1 MSKQKKFGAFD
12 GVFTPSILTI
22 LGVIMY
28 LRMGWVVGNAGLWGT
43 LAIVL
48 IAHIISFST
57 GLSIS
62 SISTDKK
69 VGAGGVYYV
78 LSRSLGLPIGGAIG
92 LTLFVGTALSI
103 SLYLVGFSESFNTY
117 LGLSTDIN
125 GLRSTGSL
133 FLLVLTIIAFIST
146 SVAIKT
152 QFIILTAIILSLIS
166 IFAGGGAAS
175 TEAVPAFGGEGVASM
190 ETVFAIFFPAVTGF
204 TAGIAMSGD
213 LKNPKKDI
221 PGGTIAAITVG
232 LVVYVALAVFISIK
246 VDQVQL
252 LSDYNI
258 LTKIAVFGP
267 AVIAGVWGATLS
279 SAIGGILGGPR
290 ILQAMSLDRITPKLF
305 GKGVGFNNE
314 PRNALILTVLISEA
328 GILIGELDQIA
339 RIVSMFYL
347 AAYGF
352 INISFFLE
360 SWASSDFKP
369 SFKVSKWVGLVGFIA
384 TFTVMFKLDMVAMVA
399 AFVVIGGI
407 FLWLQRKQIS
417 LGTGDVW
424 QSVWSTVVKSG
435 LKRME
440 TADDHKRNWKPNI
453 ILFSGDIEA
462 RPHLIEFGKAV
473 AGQAGVITNFDLIEN
488 EKAKVLFPKH
498 KQSVSDELLQKH
510 GVFGRRIEVKNVYD
524 GIETIA
530 ATFGFSGLD
539 PNTVLMGWARNTK
552 SPVFFAQ
559 MTEKLIELDYNVLYL
574 DYDKRWGFRKREQI
588 DMWWRGISNNAELM
602 MHLARFLSTSPD
614 WRNAHIRVLLVNDYN
629 VDRRII
635 EKHIQQLLDE
645 FRVQAEI
652 KVINNAVDRKS
663 FYQLMKILSAEA
675 DLIMIGIPN
684 IEAGKEASFVERTNN
699 LVGVIGTTLLV
710 KASSTFETTK
720 LGLKEFQ
727 EKQAYEPQQQQAL
740 PVLAETEDQ
749 RLKEQVKQVDEKL
762 GDAISQFCKTAPSI
776 LQQHYQQWLSEQQ
789 DLLRVVFDRLLEPS
803 EGVFPILQE
812 GLHELT
818 ELSLQL
824 RSQELEILKG
834 VLSEGIAA
842 YQKNVASIAG
852 HLPDQWIVEG
862 GKKKKVKLNLRRTF
876 EQLQASQTETSL
888 LKALH
893 HLGLANAKLLRM
905 SSKKIREVFLRLSL
919 GVASEEPWETTLT
932 EAHKQLETV
941 FAELSH
947 LVQEM
952 VDLLDFEL
960 RNANRNLCNQLL
972 QSAGPGKQEKAIV
985 QTGGSLKTKEKKTL
999 QNKIQNYGT
1008 NWYQNQ
1014 QLFQQQYEV
1023 DLQLAQAALRL
1034 KEIKGWAVSRLQKEY
1049 VGPVL
1054 KGIHSLQETAVEL
1067 QKSLKESNEKEWE
1080 TLPLH
1085 QEEEHDNI
1093 DSVLWRFMDAVR
1105 AIGQLVPQE
1114 VELMDEDAR
1123 NSFQQGQQTELTTM
1137 ELKLSEIVA
1146 FLINDQFSL
1155 PFQNQLLL
1163 LREQFNRISGRVN
1176 NHSSL
1181 INYGLEAMREDPRGK
1196 ELTAILEK
1204 ASTELKRL
1212 EENASN
1218 IFDSVKTE
1226 IREKYESTEAL
1237 LTIDHLVIKANELSQ
1252 HVRKENRRRGL
1263 VEWREWAERGMQ
1275 NLQKDLAA
1283 FVARK
1288 KEDVQDARFEQVYE
1302 SVRSDSG
1309 RLRTYREV
1317 LCPGPTVEKLPFYY
1331 RQLFTGRHLN
1341 LGREAK
1347 SRQRE
1352 IELVRKAIA
1361 YHDEGLEG
1369 AIMITGEPLSG
1380 KSYFAEYLL
1389 RHHLTGP
1396 GYRVVPPAGG
1406 SMAPRGLQMAF
1417 EQAIGQRGNLESLL
1431 AEMPDGCVFLLEDIE
1446 LWWLN
1451 KEEGSRPLSV
1461 LLSFIRQFSRRHYF
1475 LLTASLEALKLM
1487 RKNTAIDERL
1497 LTTIILTP
1505 MSPATLR
1512 QILWSRHKTGGV
1524 SFQFDQV
1531 PEAELT
1537 DKEWRS
1543 IVMRLHK
1550 RSDGNVGVVLWRWLA
1565 QVGKESDEDFA
1576 FDSRLGIP
1584 EFPELEDASWYFI
1597 LMQLYIHKALSR
1609 RRFSVLFAPEPKEWI
1624 DSRIQ
1629 ELKKAN
1635 ILAPHGGDL
1644 LELHPLI
1651 RRQLGLFLKE
1661 KGLL

>member
-1 MSKQKKFGAFD
+1 MSRQKKFGAFD

-43 LAIVL
+43 LLIVL
-48 IAHIISFST
+48 IAHVISFST

-62 SISTDKK
+62 SIATDKK

-103 SLYLVGFSESFNTY
+103 SLYLVGFSESFNAY
-117 LGLSTDIN
+117 LGLSTDVN

-133 FLLVLTIIAFIST
+133 FLLLLTIIAFIST

-152 QFIILTAIILSLIS
+152 QFIILTAIILSLVS
-166 IFAGGGAAS
+166 IFAGGGEAS
-175 TEAVPAFGGEGVASM
+175 TEMVPAFGGEGVASM

-213 LKNPKKDI
+213 LKDPKKDL
-221 PGGTIAAITVG
+221 PLGTIASITVG
-232 LVVYVALAVFISIK
+232 FLVYIALAIFISIK
-246 VDQVQL
+246 VDQERL
-252 LSDYNI
+252 LTDYNI
-258 LTKIAVFGP
+258 LTKIAFFSP

-290 ILQAMSLDRITPKLF
+290 ILQAMSLDRITPKLL
-305 GKGVGFNNE
+305 GKGVGLNNE
-314 PRNALILTVLISEA
+314 PRNALILTVLISEV

-369 SFKVSKWVGLVGFIA
+369 SFKVNKWVGLVGFVA
-384 TFTVMFKLDMVAMVA
+384 TFAVMFKLDMLAMIA

-424 QSVWSTVVKSG
+424 QSVWLTVVKSG

-440 TADDHKRNWKPNI
+440 SAEDHKRNWKPNI

-462 RPHLIEFGKAV
+462 RPHLIEFGKAI

-498 KQSVSDELLQKH
+498 KQSVSDDLLQKH
-510 GVFGRRIEVKNVYD
+510 GVFGRRIEVKNVYE

-530 ATFGFSGLD
+530 TTFGFSGLD

-552 SPVFFAQ
+552 NPIFFTQ

-602 MHLARFLSTSPD
+602 MHLARFLSTSHG
-614 WRNAHIRVLLVNDYN
+614 WRNAHVRVLLVNNYN

-635 EKHIQQLLDE
+635 EKRIQQLLDE

-652 KVINNAVDRKS
+652 RVINNTADRKS
-663 FYQLMKILSAEA
+663 FYQLMKILSADA
-675 DLIMIGIPN
+675 DLVMIGIPH
-684 IEAGKEASFVERTNN
+684 IDPGKEASFVERTNN

-710 KASSTFETTK
+710 KASSTFETTE
-720 LGLKEFQ
+720 LGLKELQ
-727 EKQAYEPQQQQAL
+727 EKQEYEPQQQGAL
-740 PVLAETEDQ
+740 TPLADVENQ
-749 RLKEQVKQVDEKL
+749 GLKELVKELDEKL
-762 GDAISQFCKTAPSI
+762 STAISQFCESAPGI
-776 LQQHYQQWLSEQQ
+776 LQQYYHQWLSEQQ
-789 DLLRVVFDRLLEPS
+789 ALLRKIFDRLKDPS
-803 EGVFPILQE
+803 ARVFPVLQDGLQE
-812 GLHELT
+812 LA
-818 ELSLQL
+818 ELSRRF
-824 RSQELEILKG
+824 RSQELEILEG

-842 YQKNVASIAG
+842 YRKRMETIAAG
-852 HLPDQWIVEG
+852 LPTKLKVEG
-862 GKKKKVKLNLRRTF
+862 TGGKKVKLNLRRAF
-876 EQLQASQTETSL
+876 GRLQSTESEAGL
-888 LKALH
+888 LEALH
-893 HLGLANAKLLRM
+893 RLGIANAKLLRM
-905 SSKKIREVFLRLSL
+905 SAQKVREVFRRLSL
-919 GVASEEPWETTLT
+919 GVASEEPWEKTLA
-932 EAHKQLETV
+932 EADEQLEVVFRKLQHPTV
-941 FAELSH
+941 
-947 LVQEM
+947 EM
-952 VDLLDFEL
+952 AGQLDFEL
-960 RNANRNLCNQLL
+960 RNTSRKLCNQLL
-972 QSAGPGKQEKAIV
+972 QSAGQP
-985 QTGGSLKTKEKKTL
+985 SLKKAAGRVGGQLKPKEKQSL
-999 QNKIQNYGT
+999 LSEIQNYEAI
-1008 NWYQNQ
+1008 WFRNQ
-1014 QLFQQQYEV
+1014 QLFHQQFEV

-1034 KEIKGWAVSRLQKEY
+1034 KQIKEKAVGRLRKEY
-1049 VGPVL
+1049 VEQVL
-1054 KGIHSLQETAVEL
+1054 TSIRSLRETTADL
-1067 QKSLKESNEKEWE
+1067 QKSLKEPNEKKWE
-1080 TLPLH
+1080 PLPLH
-1085 QEEEHDNI
+1085 QEEEHDNT
-1093 DSVLWRFMDAVR
+1093 DSVLWRFIDAVR

-1114 VELMDEDAR
+1114 VELMNEDAR
-1123 NSFQQGQQTELTTM
+1123 NNFQQGQHADLSTM

-1155 PFQNQLLL
+1155 PFQSQLLF
-1163 LREQFNRISGRVN
+1163 LRQQFNRISGRVN

-1181 INYGLEAMREDPRGK
+1181 INYGLEAMREDPEGE
-1196 ELTAILEK
+1196 ELAAILER
-1204 ASTELKRL
+1204 ASMELQRL
-1212 EENASN
+1212 EETATNTFAS
-1218 IFDSVKTE
+1218 VEAE
-1226 IREKYESTEAL
+1226 IKEKYEATEDL

-1252 HVRKENRRRGL
+1252 RVRKENRRRGL
-1263 VEWREWAERGMQ
+1263 VEWREWAERGLQ
-1275 NLQKDLAA
+1275 NVQQALSA
-1283 FVARK
+1283 FIAQK
-1288 KEDVQDARFEQVYE
+1288 KEDVQDARFEEVYE
-1302 SVRSDSG
+1302 SVRSDPV
-1309 RLRTYREV
+1309 RLRVYREA
-1317 LCPGPTVEKLPFYY
+1317 LCPGPAVKKLPFYY

-1352 IELVRKAIA
+1352 IELARKAIA
-1361 YHDEGLEG
+1361 YLDQGLEG
-1369 AIMITGEPLSG
+1369 AIMITGAPLSG

-1389 RHHLTGP
+1389 RHQLTGP
-1396 GYRVVPPAGG
+1396 SYRIIPPAGG
-1406 SMAPRGLQMAF
+1406 SVAPRALQMAF
-1417 EQAIGQRGNLESLL
+1417 EQATGQRGQLEPLL
-1431 AEMPDGCVFLLEDIE
+1431 AELPKGSIFLLEDIE
-1446 LWWLN
+1446 LWWMN
-1451 KEEGSRPLSV
+1451 KEEGARPLSV
-1461 LLSFIRQFSRRHYF
+1461 LLSMIQLFGHRHYF

-1487 RKNTAIDERL
+1487 RKYTVIDERL
-1497 LTTIILTP
+1497 LATIVLTP

-1512 QILWSRHKTGGV
+1512 NILWSRHKTGGV
-1524 SFQFDQV
+1524 PLRFDQV
-1531 PEAELT
+1531 LETQLS

-1543 IVMRLHK
+1543 VVMRLHK
-1550 RSDGNVGVVLWRWLA
+1550 RSGGNVGVALWRWLA
-1565 QVGKESDEDFA
+1565 QIEEEAEEGFA
-1576 FDSRLGIP
+1576 FDSRLSLP

-1597 LMQLYIHKALSR
+1597 LMQLYLHKALSR
-1609 RRFSVLFAPEPKEWI
+1609 RRLYLLFAPVSKEWL
-1624 DSRIQ
+1624 DNRLQ

-1651 RRQLGLFLKE
+1651 RHQLGVFLKE